1 MAHNSRQDKFIRYF
15 RLDCAA
21 LGQKLRL
28 ELANRK
34 LVPRNASRV
43 AEKFHREC
51 SFNCETWK
59 LLFDFSVFFF
69 LLFLFPFFFPLEN
82 ARRLINGNS
91 RHDSP
96 WCVEISERR

>member
-1 MAHNSRQDKFIRYF
+1 MYVSVREGGGMAHNSRQDKFIRYF

-69 LLFLFPFFFPLEN
+69 FSFSLSPPPPPPFPRKREAF
-82 ARRLINGNS
+82 
-91 RHDSP
+91 D
-96 WCVEISERR
+96 